1 MRKAFAAVLLLCVL
15 GGCREERL
23 PLREEDGESEVQI
36 TLSFAPGPRSRSI
49 YSGVGDGIDD
59 ICLWVFREGR
69 LESYSY
75 LEAGADAVLIGE
87 ALMRAPDKKQM
98 LEQLRGVL

>member
-23 PLREEDGESEVQI
+23 PLQEEEGEGEVQI

-75 LEAGADAVLIGE
+75 LEAGADAVLSLLKGRSYSFYAI
-87 ALMRAPDKKQM
+87 AN
-98 LEQLRGVL
+98 V